1 MTTYDPPTFNQHHHQ
16 PCHQLPQTL
25 PPSYQIQFQI
35 SHKMEWAKT
44 FLLQKSAAALT
55 AGIQATGA
63 LAGNAIGSA
72 GTAIENTG
80 RGVGN
85 STSGPLLSSS

>member
-1 MTTYDPPTFNQHHHQ
+1 
-16 PCHQLPQTL
+16 
-25 PPSYQIQFQI
+25 
-35 SHKMEWAKT
+35 MEWAKT

-80 RGVGN
+80 SGVGN
-85 STSGPLLSSS
+85 SKSGPLLSSS